1 VILNPLTV
9 GRSFRRTDSL
19 CARRRCPMRSSRH
32 RSSCEYARTAQ
43 QEQPA
48 NGRADLLPLL
58 KPPASSTTLRSVA
71 LGKGKGKT
79 KTRPLSAEG
88 VSARR
93 PASAARRDW
102 HRFARP
108 VQRCTSAGAR
118 RCSVSILP
126 QACSWCSQHP
136 ILQSNCLFQTAC
148 IRLHMHD
155 FTLIKL

>member
-1 VILNPLTV
+1 VILIPLTV

-43 QEQPA
+43 QKQLA

-71 LGKGKGKT
+71 LGKGKT
-79 KTRPLSAEG
+79 KTRRSAQR
-88 VSARR
+88 VCRRTSRRR
-93 PASAARRDW
+93 PASAGRHDW

-108 VQRCTSAGAR
+108 RPALVPALFSLNSAASMQLVQPAPNSPVKL
-118 RCSVSILP
+118 SVP
-126 QACSWCSQHP
+126 D
-136 ILQSNCLFQTAC
+136 CLHTAAYA
-148 IRLHMHD
+148 RLHSH
-155 FTLIKL
+155 